1 MADAKELKRYIRA
14 PLFKFW
20 FFLIGHV
27 VLALIIAGAS
37 FSARGIEILF
47 PILMLLY
54 LLYRIVCIAAEI
66 GAAGREIKKMQEQ
79 GALERVV
86 EDFNR
91 AQKYLG
97 DNLRLGEYCVFGKA
111 AGMVLVYPDIER
123 VYPHTVRT
131 NIGKYSFLCVKSKT
145 YGELKVCSINGW
157 QKTEALNETLQ
168 SIANHNPQIQIGKA

>member
-1 MADAKELKRYIRA
+1 MADEKELKRYIRA
-14 PLFKFW
+14 PLFKYW

-27 VLALIIAGAS
+27 VLALIILGAA

-47 PILMLLY
+47 PILMLLFM
-54 LLYRIVCIAAEI
+54 LYRIGCIAAEI

-86 EDFNR
+86 GDFNR
-91 AQKYLG
+91 AQKCLG

-111 AGMVLVYPDIER
+111 AGVVLVYPDIER

-131 NIGKYSFLCVKSKT
+131 NMGKYKFLYVKSKT
-145 YGELKVCSINGW
+145 YGVLKVCSIDGW
-157 QKTEALNETLQ
+157 DKTEALNEAMQTIV
-168 SIANHNPQIQIGKA
+168 SRNPQIQIGKA